1 MDGNAAYDI
10 FERLAEQFH
19 CHWNPCFKE
28 VGLGYYEGGFVSDA
42 GKMGYIPA
50 DASSKRVLMNIA
62 LYSDEQWKYHIL
74 KLTQPKFKEKESGYK
89 QV

>member
-1 MDGNAAYDI
+1 
-10 FERLAEQFH
+10 
-19 CHWNPCFKE
+19 
-28 VGLGYYEGGFVSDA
+28 
-42 GKMGYIPA
+42 MGYIPA